1 MAHDALLHLT
11 AEVQLG
17 NRPIAVVDDD
27 PLVRRALE
35 RILDA
40 MDYSV
45 EPFGSAEDFLAC
57 EARDHYGCLVLD
69 VQMAGLSGL
78 DLYAQLA
85 AEGREI
91 PIVFISASRDAV
103 KSVENAAGPN
113 SLVLLKP
120 LDAEHLRDAINKKM
134 SASAIR

>member
-1 MAHDALLHLT
+1 M
-11 AEVQLG
+11 G

-27 PLVRRALE
+27 PLVRRALQ
-35 RILDA
+35 RILDT
-40 MDYSV
+40 MDYKV
-45 EPFGSAEDFLAC
+45 EPFGSAEDFLAS
-57 EARDHYGCLVLD
+57 EARDGYGCLVLD
-69 VQMAGLSGL
+69 IQLTGLSGL

-103 KSVENAAGPN
+103 KSVEAAAGPD

-134 SASAIR
+134 SAAAVR

>member
-1 MAHDALLHLT
+1 M
-11 AEVQLG
+11 G

-45 EPFGSAEDFLAC
+45 EPFGSAEDFLAS
-57 EARDHYGCLVLD
+57 EARDRYGCLVLD
-69 VQMAGLSGL
+69 VQMAGVSGL

-91 PIVFISASRDAV
+91 PVVFISASRDAV
-103 KSVENAAGPN
+103 KSVAAAAGPD

-120 LDAEHLRDAINKKM
+120 LDADHLREAIDKKM
-134 SASAIR
+134 SASAVR